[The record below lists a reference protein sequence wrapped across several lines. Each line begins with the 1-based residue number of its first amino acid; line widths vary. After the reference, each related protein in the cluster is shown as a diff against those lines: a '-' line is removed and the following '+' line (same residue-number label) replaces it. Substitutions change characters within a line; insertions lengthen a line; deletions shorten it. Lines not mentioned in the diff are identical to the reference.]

1 MAVTRAEAKS
11 RKKEPELFLNRELSW
26 LEFNG
31 RVLEEAMDPTT
42 PLLDR
47 LKFAIIVSSNLDEF
61 FMVRV
66 AALKHAIDEGD
77 ADPDAT
83 GLRPRQQLVLV
94 SERAHEMVERLGKT
108 LTEEILPPL
117 AERGIRF
124 VAYRELEEGQRGFLA
139 RYFTA
144 EVLPALTP
152 LAIDVSRPFPQ
163 LANLSLN
170 LAILLA
176 PPEAEEPPRPEGE
189 GPPPEAPPPPPPP
202 EVERQPRLAVVQVP
216 AGLRRLVRPLGGDGN
231 TYVLLEEII
240 RAELPAL
247 FPGQTILE
255 AAAFRVARDAEME
268 LDEEGGRDYLEA
280 IEEELRKRRLSRV
293 VRLEVEQGIGDTL
306 LGILVQRLEID
317 VPDVYYVR
325 GPLDVRALWPL
336 VELPTLESLREPTFK
351 PLPALEG
358 RELTNILGRIAEG
371 EILLHHPYES
381 FDPVTAFVSQ
391 AAADPDVLAIKQTL
405 YRTSGDSPIVQA
417 LSRAAEA
424 GKQVTVIVELMA
436 RFDEQSNIKW
446 ARSLEQ
452 SGAHVIYGIRGYKT
466 HAKICLVVRRGPQ
479 GIERYVHMGTG
490 NYNEK
495 TARLYTDFGI
505 MTADRAIGEDASAFF
520 NALTGFSDPPRMK
533 KLAMAPT
540 TLRERFVRL
549 IQREQRR
556 AEEGQPAEIRAK
568 MNSLVD
574 EEMIRALYDASKAGV
589 RIRLNVRGICCLRPG
604 VKGVS
609 ETIEVVS
616 VVDRFLEHSRVFHF
630 RNGGEDEVYLASA
643 DWMGRNLDRRIEL
656 LFPVAP
662 ENRKKVLD
670 VLDAMFQDNVKGRR
684 LQADGTYRRRKNPRG
699 DEAFRAQVHLYKQTQ
714 RALERARAGAAVTL
728 EPMSLA
734 DAAVTAKSTGA
745 GGT

>member
-1 MAVTRAEAKS
+1 MAVTKAEAKS

-31 RVLEEAMDPTT
+31 RVLEEAMDATT
-42 PLLDR
+42 PLLER

-66 AALKHAIDEGD
+66 AALKHAIEEGD
-77 ADPDAT
+77 ANPDAA
-83 GLRPRQQLVLV
+83 GLRPRQQLLMV

-117 AERGIRF
+117 TERGIRF
-124 VAYRELEEGQRGFLA
+124 VAHKELEDAQRAFLG

-170 LAILLA
+170 LAILLG
-176 PPEAEEPPRPEGE
+176 PPEGE
-189 GPPPEAPPPPPPP
+189 E
-202 EVERQPRLAVVQVP
+202 QPRLAVVQVP

-240 RAELPAL
+240 RAEMATL
-247 FPGQTILE
+247 FPGQNILE
-255 AAAFRVARDAEME
+255 VSAFRVARDAEME

-280 IEEELRKRRLSRV
+280 IEDELRKRRLSRV
-293 VRLEVEQGIGDTL
+293 VRLEVEQGMGDTL
-306 LGILVQRLEID
+306 LGILVQRLEIE

-336 VELPTLESLREPTFK
+336 VELPALEQLREPPFK
-351 PLPALEG
+351 PLVPLEP
-358 RELTNILGRIAEG
+358 RELTNIFGRVAEG
-371 EILLHHPYES
+371 EVLLHHPYES
-381 FDPVTAFVSQ
+381 FDPVIAFVSQ

-405 YRTSGDSPIVQA
+405 YRTSGDSPVVQA

-452 SGAHVIYGIRGYKT
+452 SGAHVIYGIRGYKV

-495 TARLYTDFGI
+495 TARIYTDFGL

-549 IQREQRR
+549 VQREQRR
-556 AEEGQPAEIRAK
+556 AEEGQAAEIRIK
-568 MNSLVD
+568 INSLVD

-589 RIRLNVRGICCLRPG
+589 KIRLNVRGICCLRPG

-609 ETIEVVS
+609 ETIDVVS

-643 DWMGRNLDRRIEL
+643 DWMPRNLDRRIEL

-684 LQADGTYRRRKNPRG
+684 LQPDGTYRRRKSSRG
-699 DEAFRAQVHLYKQTQ
+699 EDPFRAQLHLYRETQ
-714 RALERARAGAAVTL
+714 RALERARAGASVTL

-734 DAAVTAKSTGA
+734 DAAISAKGPGNS
-745 GGT
+745 

>member
-1 MAVTRAEAKS
+1 MAVTKAEAKS

-26 LEFNG
+26 LEFNA

-47 LKFAIIVSSNLDEF
+47 LKFAIIVQSNLDEF

-66 AALKHAIDEGD
+66 AALKHAIEEGD
-77 ADPDAT
+77 ANPDAA
-83 GLRPRQQLVLV
+83 GLRPRHQLLVV
-94 SERAHEMVERLGKT
+94 SERAHEMVERLGRT

-117 AERGIRF
+117 TEQGIRF
-124 VAYRELEEGQRGFLA
+124 VAYKDLEEPQRAFLG

-170 LAILLA
+170 IAILLA
-176 PPEAEEPPRPEGE
+176 PPEGEE
-189 GPPPEAPPPPPPP
+189 
-202 EVERQPRLAVVQVP
+202 QPRLAVVQVP

-240 RAELPAL
+240 RAEMATL
-247 FPGQTILE
+247 FPGQKVLE
-255 AAAFRVARDAEME
+255 ASAFRIARDAEME

-280 IEEELRKRRLSRV
+280 IEDELRKRRLSRV
-293 VRLEVEQGIGDTL
+293 VRLEVEQGMGDTL
-306 LGILVQRLEID
+306 LGILVQRLEIE
-317 VPDVYYVR
+317 VADVYYVR

-336 VELPTLESLREPTFK
+336 VELPALEQLREPAFK
-351 PLPALEG
+351 PQVSLEP
-358 RELTNILGRIAEG
+358 RELTNVFHRISEG

-381 FDPVTAFVSQ
+381 FDPVIAFVSQ

-405 YRTSGDSPIVQA
+405 YRTSGDSPVVQS

-452 SGAHVIYGIRGYKT
+452 SGAHVIYGIRGYKV

-495 TARLYTDFGI
+495 TARIYTDFGL

-520 NALTGFSDPPRMK
+520 NALTGFGDPPRMK
-533 KLAMAPT
+533 KLSMAPT
-540 TLRERFVRL
+540 TLRERFLRL

-589 RIRLNVRGICCLRPG
+589 KIRLNVRGICCLRPG

-609 ETIEVVS
+609 ETIEVLS

-643 DWMGRNLDRRIEL
+643 DWMSRNLDRRIEL

-684 LQADGTYRRRKNPRG
+684 LQPDGTYRRR
-699 DEAFRAQVHLYKQTQ
+699 
-714 RALERARAGAAVTL
+714 
-728 EPMSLA
+728 
-734 DAAVTAKSTGA
+734 
-745 GGT
+745 

>member
-1 MAVTRAEAKS
+1 VAVARAEAKP
-11 RKKEPELFLNRELSW
+11 RRKEPELFLNRELSW
-26 LEFNG
+26 VEFNG

-77 ADPDAT
+77 TDPDLA
-83 GLRPRQQLVLV
+83 GLRPRQQLMVV
-94 SERAHEMVERLGKT
+94 SERAHEMVERLGRT
-108 LTEEILPPL
+108 LTEEILPAL
-117 AERGIRF
+117 GERGIRF
-124 VAYRELEEGQRGFLA
+124 VAHKDLEEAPRAFLT
-139 RYFTA
+139 RYLTA

-176 PPEAEEPPRPEGE
+176 APEGSD
-189 GPPPEAPPPPPPP
+189 
-202 EVERQPRLAVVQVP
+202 QPRLAVVQVP
-216 AGLRRLVRPLGGDGN
+216 AGLRRLVRPLGSDGN
-231 TYVLLEEII
+231 THVLLEDII

-255 AAAFRVARDAEME
+255 AAAFRIARDAEME
-268 LDEEGGRDYLEA
+268 LDEEGGRDYLEN

-306 LGILVQRLEID
+306 LAILVQRLEIE

-336 VELPTLESLREPTFK
+336 VELPALEHLREPPLK
-351 PLPALEG
+351 PLLPLEP
-358 RELTNILGRIAEG
+358 RDLTNMFARVAEG
-371 EILLHHPYES
+371 EVLLHHPYES

-495 TARLYTDFGI
+495 TARIYTDFGL

-520 NALTGFSDPPRMK
+520 NALTGYSDPPRMK

-540 TLRERFVRL
+540 TLRERFLRL

-574 EEMIRALYDASKAGV
+574 EEIIRALYDASRAGV

-609 ETIEVVS
+609 DTIEVLS

-630 RNGGEDEVYLASA
+630 RNGGDEEVYLSSA
-643 DWMGRNLDRRIEL
+643 DWMPRNLDRRIEL

-662 ENRKKVLD
+662 ENRKKVLE
-670 VLDAMFQDNVKGRR
+670 VLDAMFVDNVKGRR
-684 LQADGTYRRRKNPRG
+684 LQPDGTYRRRRSPRG
-699 DEAFRAQVHLYKQTQ
+699 EEPFRSQVHIYRELQQ
-714 RALERARAGAAVTL
+714 GLERARAGAAVTL

-734 DAAVTAKSTGA
+734 DAKPGGA
-745 GGT
+745 TSGG

>member
-1 MAVTRAEAKS
+1 MVVARAESKP
-11 RKKEPELFLNRELSW
+11 RKKEPELFLNREVSW

-47 LKFAIIVSSNLDEF
+47 LKFAIIVASNFDEF

-66 AALKHAIDEGD
+66 AALKHAIEEGD
-77 ADPDAT
+77 ANPDSA

-94 SERAHEMVERLGKT
+94 SERAHEMVDRLGRT

-117 AERGIRF
+117 GEKGIRF
-124 VAYRELEEGQRGFLA
+124 VAFKDLEEGQRGFLG

-170 LAILLA
+170 LALLLA
-176 PPEAEEPPRPEGE
+176 PPEGSD
-189 GPPPEAPPPPPPP
+189 
-202 EVERQPRLAVVQVP
+202 QPRLAVVQVP
-216 AGLRRLVRPLGGDGN
+216 AGLRRLVRPVGGDGN

-240 RAELPAL
+240 RAELSAL

-255 AAAFRVARDAEME
+255 AAAFRISRDAEME
-268 LDEEGGRDYLEA
+268 LDEEGGRDYLES

-306 LGILVQRLEID
+306 LGILVQRLEIE

-325 GPLDVRALWPL
+325 GPLDVRALFPL
-336 VELPTLESLREPTFK
+336 VELPSLEALREPALK
-351 PLPALEG
+351 PITTLEP
-358 RELTNILGRIAEG
+358 RELTNILGRVAEG
-371 EILLHHPYES
+371 EILFHHPYES
-381 FDPVTAFVSQ
+381 FDPVTAFVAQ
-391 AAADPDVLAIKQTL
+391 AASDPDVLAIKQTL

-452 SGAHVIYGIRGYKT
+452 SGAHVIYGIKGYKT
-466 HAKICLVVRRGPQ
+466 HGKICLVVRRGTQ

-495 TARLYTDFGI
+495 TARIYTDFGL

-533 KLAMAPT
+533 RLAMAPT
-540 TLRERFVRL
+540 TLRERLLRL

-574 EEMIRALYDASKAGV
+574 EEMIRALYDASRAGV

-609 ETIEVVS
+609 ETIEVFS
-616 VVDRFLEHSRVFHF
+616 IVDRFLEHSRVFHF
-630 RNGGEDEVYLASA
+630 RNGGEDEVYLSSA
-643 DWMGRNLDRRIEL
+643 DWMPRNLDRRIEL
-656 LFPVAP
+656 LFPVTSP
-662 ENRKKVLD
+662 DNRKKVLD
-670 VLDAMFQDNVKGRR
+670 TLDAMFQDTVKGRR
-684 LQADGTYRRRKNPRG
+684 LQSDGTYRRRRTTRG
-699 DEAFRAQVHLYKQTQ
+699 EEPFRAQVHLYRQTQ
-714 RALERARAGAAVTL
+714 RTVERARAGASVTL

-734 DAAVTAKSTGA
+734 DATPA
-745 GGT
+745 GKARGSPGPA

>member
-1 MAVTRAEAKS
+1 VAIARAEAKP

-26 LEFNG
+26 LEFNS

-47 LKFAIIVSSNLDEF
+47 LKFAIIVSGNLDEF

-66 AALKHAIDEGD
+66 AALKHAVEEGD
-77 ADPDAT
+77 TNPDSA
-83 GLRPRQQLVLV
+83 GLRPRQQLIVV
-94 SERAHEMVERLGKT
+94 AERAHEMVDRLGKT
-108 LTEEILPPL
+108 LTEEILPAL
-117 AERGIRF
+117 GEGGIRL
-124 VAYRELEEGQRGFLA
+124 ARYQDLEEGQKTFLT

-170 LAILLA
+170 LGILLA
-176 PPEAEEPPRPEGE
+176 PAEGAE
-189 GPPPEAPPPPPPP
+189 
-202 EVERQPRLAVVQVP
+202 QPRLAVVQVP
-216 AGLRRLVRPLGGDGN
+216 VGLRRLVRPVGGDGN
-231 TYVLLEEII
+231 TYVLLEDII

-255 AAAFRVARDAEME
+255 AAAFRIARDAEME

-280 IEEELRKRRLSRV
+280 IEDELRKRRLSRV
-293 VRLEVEQGIGDTL
+293 VRLEVEHGMGDTL
-306 LGILVQRLEID
+306 LAILVQRLELE
-317 VPDVYYVR
+317 VPDIYYVR
-325 GPLDVRALWPL
+325 GPIDVRALQPL
-336 VELPTLESLREPTFK
+336 VELPALENLREPALK
-351 PLPALEG
+351 PLPALEP
-358 RELTNILGRIAEG
+358 RDLTNIFGRLAEG
-371 EILLHHPYES
+371 EVLLHHPYES
-381 FDPVTAFVSQ
+381 FDPVITFVSQ

-446 ARSLEQ
+446 ARSLEAA
-452 SGAHVIYGIRGYKT
+452 GAHVIYGIRGYKT
-466 HAKICLVVRRGPQ
+466 HAKMCLVVRRGPQ

-490 NYNEK
+490 NYNER
-495 TARLYTDFGI
+495 TARLYTDFGL

-520 NALTGFSDPPRMK
+520 NALTGYSDPPRMK
-533 KLAMAPT
+533 RLAMAPT
-540 TLRERFVRL
+540 TLRERFLRL

-556 AEEGQPAEIRAK
+556 AEEGQAAEIRAK

-574 EEMIRALYDASKAGV
+574 EEIIRALYDASKAGV

-609 ETIEVVS
+609 DTIEVVS
-616 VVDRFLEHSRVFHF
+616 IVDRFLEHSRVFHF
-630 RNGGEDEVYLASA
+630 RNGGDEEVYLSSA
-643 DWMGRNLDRRIEL
+643 DWMPRNLDRRIEL

-662 ENRKKVLD
+662 ENRQKVLD
-670 VLDAMFQDNVKGRR
+670 VLDAMFLDNVKGRR
-684 LQADGTYRRRKNPRG
+684 LQPDGTYRRRRPPRG
-699 DEAFRAQVHLYKQTQ
+699 EEPFRAQVHLYREAQ
-714 RALERARAGAAVTL
+714 RKLERARAGAAVTL
-728 EPMSLA
+728 EPVTLA
-734 DAAVTAKSTGA
+734 DLKA
-745 GGT
+745 GGGGGS

>member
-1 MAVTRAEAKS
+1 MAVTRAEAKA

-31 RVLEEAMDPTT
+31 RVLEEATDTTT

-47 LKFAIIVSSNLDEF
+47 LKFAIIVASNLDEF

-66 AALKHAIDEGD
+66 AFLKNAIDEGD
-77 ADPDAT
+77 ANPDSA
-83 GLRPRQQLVLV
+83 GLRPRQQLAMVT
-94 SERAHEMVERLGKT
+94 ERAHEMVERLGRT

-117 AERGIRF
+117 GERGIRF
-124 VAYRELEEGQRGFLA
+124 VAFKDLEDAQRGFLA

-176 PPEAEEPPRPEGE
+176 PSEGSD
-189 GPPPEAPPPPPPP
+189 
-202 EVERQPRLAVVQVP
+202 QPRLAVVQVP
-216 AGLRRLVRPLGGDGN
+216 AGLRRLVRPVGGDGN

-240 RAELPAL
+240 RAELAAL

-255 AAAFRVARDAEME
+255 AAAFRVSRDAEME

-280 IEEELRKRRLSRV
+280 IEDELRKRRLSRV
-293 VRLEVEQGIGDTL
+293 VRLEVEQGVGDTL
-306 LGILVQRLEID
+306 LGTLVQRLEIEAA
-317 VPDVYYVR
+317 DVYYVR
-325 GPLDVRALWPL
+325 GPLDVRAFFPL
-336 VELPTLESLREPTFK
+336 VELPSLEALREPAMK
-351 PLPALEG
+351 PLNTLEP
-358 RELTNILGRIAEG
+358 RDLTNIFGRIGEG

-381 FDPVTAFVSQ
+381 FDPVINFVSQ

-405 YRTSGDSPIVQA
+405 YRTSGDSPIVQS

-466 HAKICLVVRRGPQ
+466 HGKICLVVRRGPQ

-495 TARLYTDFGI
+495 TARIYTDFGL

-520 NALTGFSDPPRMK
+520 NALTGFSDPPHMK
-533 KLAMAPT
+533 RLAMAPT

-574 EEMIRALYDASKAGV
+574 EEMIRALYDASRAGV

-609 ETIEVVS
+609 DTIEVFS
-616 VVDRFLEHSRVFHF
+616 IVDRFLEHSRVFHF
-630 RNGGEDEVYLASA
+630 RNGGEDEVYLSSA
-643 DWMGRNLDRRIEL
+643 DWMPRNLDRRIEL
-656 LFPVAP
+656 LFPVSSP

-670 VLDAMFQDNVKGRR
+670 TLDAMFLDNVKGRR
-684 LQADGTYRRRKNPRG
+684 LQPDGTYRRRRSTRG
-699 DEAFRAQVHLYKQTQ
+699 EEPFRAQVHLYRETQ
-714 RALERARAGAAVTL
+714 RTLERARAGASVSL

-734 DAAVTAKSTGA
+734 DAAAGAKA
-745 GGT
+745 GGGTSTP

>member
-1 MAVTRAEAKS
+1 MAVTKAEAKS

-26 LEFNG
+26 LEFNS

-47 LKFAIIVSSNLDEF
+47 LKFAIIVQSNLDEF

-66 AALKHAIDEGD
+66 AALKHAIEEGD
-77 ADPDAT
+77 ANPDAA
-83 GLRPRQQLVLV
+83 GLRPRQQLLVV

-117 AERGIRF
+117 TEQGIRF
-124 VAYRELEEGQRGFLA
+124 VAYKDLEEPQRAFLG

-176 PPEAEEPPRPEGE
+176 PPEGEEH
-189 GPPPEAPPPPPPP
+189 
-202 EVERQPRLAVVQVP
+202 PRLAVVQVP

-240 RAELPAL
+240 RAEMATL
-247 FPGQTILE
+247 FPGQKVLE
-255 AAAFRVARDAEME
+255 ASAFRIARDAEME

-280 IEEELRKRRLSRV
+280 IEDELRKRRLSRV
-293 VRLEVEQGIGDTL
+293 VRLEVEQGMGDTL
-306 LGILVQRLEID
+306 LGILVQRLEIE
-317 VPDVYYVR
+317 VADVYYVR

-336 VELPTLESLREPTFK
+336 VELPALEQLREPAFK
-351 PLPALEG
+351 PQASLEP
-358 RELTNILGRIAEG
+358 RELTNVFHRISQG

-381 FDPVTAFVSQ
+381 FDPVIAFVSQ

-405 YRTSGDSPIVQA
+405 YRTSGDSPVVQS

-452 SGAHVIYGIRGYKT
+452 SGAHVIYGIRGYKV

-495 TARLYTDFGI
+495 TARVYTDFGL
-505 MTADRAIGEDASAFF
+505 MTSDRDIGEDASAFF
-520 NALTGFSDPPRMK
+520 NALTGFGDPPRMK
-533 KLAMAPT
+533 KLSMAPT

-589 RIRLNVRGICCLRPG
+589 KIRLNVRGICCLRPG

-609 ETIEVVS
+609 ETIEVLS

-643 DWMGRNLDRRIEL
+643 DWMSRNLDRRIEL

-670 VLDAMFQDNVKGRR
+670 VLDSMFQDNVKGRR
-684 LQADGTYRRRKNPRG
+684 LQPDGTYRRRKNPRG

-734 DAAVTAKSTGA
+734 DAGVTAKSTGNS
-745 GGT
+745 

>member
-1 MAVTRAEAKS
+1 VAVTKAEAKS

-26 LEFNG
+26 LEFNS

-47 LKFAIIVSSNLDEF
+47 LKFAIIVQSNLDEF

-66 AALKHAIDEGD
+66 AALKHAIEEGD
-77 ADPDAT
+77 ANPDAA
-83 GLRPRQQLVLV
+83 GLRPRQQLLVV

-117 AERGIRF
+117 TEQGIRF
-124 VAYRELEEGQRGFLA
+124 VAYKDLEEPQRAFLG

-176 PPEAEEPPRPEGE
+176 PPEGEEH
-189 GPPPEAPPPPPPP
+189 
-202 EVERQPRLAVVQVP
+202 PRLAVVQVP

-240 RAELPAL
+240 RAEMATL
-247 FPGQTILE
+247 FPGQKVLE
-255 AAAFRVARDAEME
+255 ASAFRIARDAEME

-280 IEEELRKRRLSRV
+280 IEDELRKRRLSRV
-293 VRLEVEQGIGDTL
+293 VRLEVEQGMGDTL
-306 LGILVQRLEID
+306 LGILVQRLEIE
-317 VPDVYYVR
+317 VADVYYVR

-336 VELPTLESLREPTFK
+336 VELPALEQLREPAFK
-351 PLPALEG
+351 PQASLEP
-358 RELTNILGRIAEG
+358 RELTNVFHRISQG

-381 FDPVTAFVSQ
+381 FDPVIAFVSQ

-405 YRTSGDSPIVQA
+405 YRTSGDSPVVQS

-452 SGAHVIYGIRGYKT
+452 SGAHVIYGIRGYKV

-495 TARLYTDFGI
+495 TARIYTDFGL

-520 NALTGFSDPPRMK
+520 NALTGFGDPPRMK
-533 KLAMAPT
+533 KLSMAPT

-589 RIRLNVRGICCLRPG
+589 KIRLNVRGICCLRPG

-609 ETIEVVS
+609 ETIEVLS

-643 DWMGRNLDRRIEL
+643 DWMSRNLDRRIEL

-670 VLDAMFQDNVKGRR
+670 VLDSMFQDNVKGRR
-684 LQADGTYRRRKNPRG
+684 LQPDGTYRRRKNPRG

-734 DAAVTAKSTGA
+734 DAGVTAKSTGNS
-745 GGT
+745 

>member
-1 MAVTRAEAKS
+1 MAVTKAEAKS
-11 RKKEPELFLNRELSW
+11 RKKEPELFLSRELSW
-26 LEFNG
+26 LEFNA
-31 RVLEEAMDPTT
+31 RVLEEAMDSTT

-47 LKFAIIVSSNLDEF
+47 LKFAIIVQSNLDEF

-66 AALKHAIDEGD
+66 AALKHAIEEGD
-77 ADPDAT
+77 ANPDAA
-83 GLRPRQQLVLV
+83 GLRPRQQLLVV

-117 AERGIRF
+117 TEQGIRF
-124 VAYRELEEGQRGFLA
+124 VAYKDLEEPQRAFLG

-176 PPEAEEPPRPEGE
+176 PPEGEEH
-189 GPPPEAPPPPPPP
+189 
-202 EVERQPRLAVVQVP
+202 PRLAVVQVP

-240 RAELPAL
+240 RAEMATL
-247 FPGQTILE
+247 FPGQKVLE
-255 AAAFRVARDAEME
+255 ASAFRIARDAEME

-280 IEEELRKRRLSRV
+280 IEDELRKRRLSRV
-293 VRLEVEQGIGDTL
+293 VRLEVEQGMGDTL
-306 LGILVQRLEID
+306 LGILVQRLEIE
-317 VPDVYYVR
+317 VADVYYVR

-336 VELPTLESLREPTFK
+336 VELPALEQLREPAFK
-351 PLPALEG
+351 PQASLEP
-358 RELTNILGRIAEG
+358 RELTNVFHRISQG

-381 FDPVTAFVSQ
+381 FDPVIAFVSQ

-405 YRTSGDSPIVQA
+405 YRTSGDSPVVQS

-452 SGAHVIYGIRGYKT
+452 SGAHVIYGIRGYKV

-495 TARLYTDFGI
+495 TARIYTDFGL

-520 NALTGFSDPPRMK
+520 NALTGFGDPPRMK
-533 KLAMAPT
+533 KLSMAPT

-589 RIRLNVRGICCLRPG
+589 KIRLNVRGICCLRPG

-609 ETIEVVS
+609 ETIEVLS

-643 DWMGRNLDRRIEL
+643 DWMSRNLDRRIEL

-670 VLDAMFQDNVKGRR
+670 VLDSMFQDNVKGRR
-684 LQADGTYRRRKNPRG
+684 LQPDGTYRRRKNPRG

-734 DAAVTAKSTGA
+734 DAGVTAKSTGNS
-745 GGT
+745 

>member
-1 MAVTRAEAKS
+1 VAVTKAEAKS

-26 LEFNG
+26 LEFNA

-47 LKFAIIVSSNLDEF
+47 LKFAIIVQSNLDEF

-66 AALKHAIDEGD
+66 AALKHAIEEGD
-77 ADPDAT
+77 ANPDAA
-83 GLRPRQQLVLV
+83 GLRPRHQLLVV

-117 AERGIRF
+117 TEQGIRF
-124 VAYRELEEGQRGFLA
+124 VAYKDLEEPQRAFLG

-170 LAILLA
+170 IAILLA
-176 PPEAEEPPRPEGE
+176 PPEGEE
-189 GPPPEAPPPPPPP
+189 
-202 EVERQPRLAVVQVP
+202 QPRLAVVQVP

-240 RAELPAL
+240 RAEMATL
-247 FPGQTILE
+247 FPGQKVLE
-255 AAAFRVARDAEME
+255 ASAFRVARDAEME

-280 IEEELRKRRLSRV
+280 IEDELRKRRLSRV
-293 VRLEVEQGIGDTL
+293 VRLEVEQGMGDTL
-306 LGILVQRLEID
+306 LGILVQRLEIE
-317 VPDVYYVR
+317 VADVYYVR

-336 VELPTLESLREPTFK
+336 VELPALEQLREPAFK
-351 PLPALEG
+351 PQVSLEP
-358 RELTNILGRIAEG
+358 RELTNVFHRISEG

-381 FDPVTAFVSQ
+381 FDPVIAFVSQ

-405 YRTSGDSPIVQA
+405 YRTSGDSPIVQS

-452 SGAHVIYGIRGYKT
+452 SGAHVIYGIRGYKV

-495 TARLYTDFGI
+495 TARIYTDFGL

-520 NALTGFSDPPRMK
+520 NALTGFGDPPRMK
-533 KLAMAPT
+533 KLSMAPT
-540 TLRERFVRL
+540 TLRERFLRL

-589 RIRLNVRGICCLRPG
+589 KIRLNVRGICCLRPG

-609 ETIEVVS
+609 ETIEVLS

-643 DWMGRNLDRRIEL
+643 DWMSRNLDRRIEL

-684 LQADGTYRRRKNPRG
+684 LQPDGTYRRRKNPRG

-734 DAAVTAKSTGA
+734 DAGVTAKSTGNS
-745 GGT
+745 

>member
-1 MAVTRAEAKS
+1 MAVARAETKP

-42 PLLDR
+42 PLLER

-66 AALKHAIDEGD
+66 AALKHAIEEGD
-77 ADPDAT
+77 ANPDAA
-83 GLRPRQQLVLV
+83 GLRPRQQLIVV

-117 AERGIRF
+117 GERGIRF
-124 VAYRELEEGQRGFLA
+124 VSYKDLEEPQRSFLG

-176 PPEAEEPPRPEGE
+176 PPEGEE
-189 GPPPEAPPPPPPP
+189 
-202 EVERQPRLAVVQVP
+202 QPRLAVVQVP
-216 AGLRRLVRPLGGDGN
+216 SGLRRLVRPLGGDGN

-240 RAELPAL
+240 RNELAAL
-247 FPGQTILE
+247 FPGQNILE
-255 AAAFRVARDAEME
+255 VSAFRVARDAELE
-268 LDEEGGRDYLEA
+268 LDEEGGRAYLEA
-280 IEEELRKRRLSRV
+280 IEDELRKRRLSRV
-293 VRLEVEQGIGDTL
+293 VRLEVEQGMGDTL
-306 LGILVQRLEID
+306 LGILVQRLEIE

-336 VELPTLESLREPTFK
+336 VELPALEQLREPALR
-351 PLPALEG
+351 PQLPVEP
-358 RELTNILGRIAEG
+358 TNIIARVAEA

-381 FDPVTAFVSQ
+381 FDPVIAFVSQ

-495 TARLYTDFGI
+495 TARIYTDFGL

-589 RIRLNVRGICCLRPG
+589 KIRLNVRGICCLRPG

-609 ETIEVVS
+609 ETIDVVS

-643 DWMGRNLDRRIEL
+643 DWMPRNLDRRIEL

-684 LQADGTYRRRKNPRG
+684 LQPDGTYRRRKSSRG
-699 DEAFRAQVHLYKQTQ
+699 EDPFRAQLHLYRETQ
-714 RALERARAGAAVTL
+714 RALERARAGASVTL

-734 DAAVTAKSTGA
+734 DAAISAKGPGNS
-745 GGT
+745 

>member
-1 MAVTRAEAKS
+1 MAVTKAEAKS

-26 LEFNG
+26 LEFNA

-47 LKFAIIVSSNLDEF
+47 LKFAIIVQSNLDEF

-66 AALKHAIDEGD
+66 AALKHAIEEGD
-77 ADPDAT
+77 ANPDAA
-83 GLRPRQQLVLV
+83 GLRPRQQLLVV
-94 SERAHEMVERLGKT
+94 SERAHEMVERLGRT

-117 AERGIRF
+117 TEQGIRF
-124 VAYRELEEGQRGFLA
+124 VAYKDLEEPQRAFLG

-176 PPEAEEPPRPEGE
+176 PPEGEE
-189 GPPPEAPPPPPPP
+189 
-202 EVERQPRLAVVQVP
+202 QPRLAVVQVP

-240 RAELPAL
+240 RAEMATL
-247 FPGQTILE
+247 FPGQKVLE
-255 AAAFRVARDAEME
+255 ASAFRIARDAEME

-280 IEEELRKRRLSRV
+280 IEDELRKRRLSRV
-293 VRLEVEQGIGDTL
+293 VRLEVEQGMGDTL
-306 LGILVQRLEID
+306 LGILVQRLEIE
-317 VPDVYYVR
+317 VADVYYVR

-336 VELPTLESLREPTFK
+336 VELPALEQLREPAFK
-351 PLPALEG
+351 PQVSLEP
-358 RELTNILGRIAEG
+358 RELTNVFHRISEG

-381 FDPVTAFVSQ
+381 FDPVIAFVSQ

-405 YRTSGDSPIVQA
+405 YRTSGDSPVVQS

-452 SGAHVIYGIRGYKT
+452 SGAHVIYGIRGYKV

-495 TARLYTDFGI
+495 TARIYTDFGL

-520 NALTGFSDPPRMK
+520 NALTGFGDPPRMK
-533 KLAMAPT
+533 KLSMAPT
-540 TLRERFVRL
+540 TLRERFLRL

-589 RIRLNVRGICCLRPG
+589 KIRLNVRGICCLRPG

-609 ETIEVVS
+609 ETIEVLS

-643 DWMGRNLDRRIEL
+643 DWMSRNLDRRIEL

-684 LQADGTYRRRKNPRG
+684 LQPDGTYRRRKNPRG

-734 DAAVTAKSTGA
+734 DAGVTAKSTGNS
-745 GGT
+745 

>member
-1 MAVTRAEAKS
+1 MAVTKAEAKS

-47 LKFAIIVSSNLDEF
+47 LKFAIIVSSNLDEY

-77 ADPDAT
+77 ANPDAA
-83 GLRPRQQLVLV
+83 GLRPRQQLLLV

-117 AERGIRF
+117 TERGIRF
-124 VAYRELEEGQRGFLA
+124 MAHKDLEEAQRGFLG

-170 LAILLA
+170 LAILLG
-176 PPEAEEPPRPEGE
+176 PPEGE
-189 GPPPEAPPPPPPP
+189 D
-202 EVERQPRLAVVQVP
+202 QPRLAVVQVP

-240 RAELPAL
+240 RAELAAL
-247 FPGQTILE
+247 FPGQNILE
-255 AAAFRVARDAEME
+255 ASSFRIARDAEME

-280 IEEELRKRRLSRV
+280 IEDELRKRRLSRV
-293 VRLEVEQGIGDTL
+293 VRLEVEQGMGDTL
-306 LGILVQRLEID
+306 LGILVQRLEIE

-336 VELPTLESLREPTFK
+336 VELPALEQLREPALK
-351 PLPALEG
+351 PQVPLDP
-358 RELTNILGRIAEG
+358 RELSNIFGRITEG

-381 FDPVTAFVSQ
+381 FDPVITFVSQ

-533 KLAMAPT
+533 KLSMAPT

-589 RIRLNVRGICCLRPG
+589 KIRLNVRGICCLRPG

-609 ETIEVVS
+609 DTIEVIS

-643 DWMGRNLDRRIEL
+643 DWMPRNLDRRIEL

-714 RALERARAGAAVTL
+714 RALEKARAGAAVSL

-734 DAAVTAKSTGA
+734 DAAVTAKGP
-745 GGT
+745 GTA